1 MAGIK
6 GMKTGGFSTGRPL
19 SKNLKKN
26 QIRVTDKEKE
36 LIKKIREKIS
46 LDEIFKLIKDLY

>member
-6 GMKTGGFSTGRPL
+6 GMKTGGFSTGRPQTTEP
-19 SKNLKKN
+19 KNH

-36 LIKKIREKIS
+36 LITLIRNKKLI
-46 LDEIFKLIKDLY
+46 DEILNELKNKY

>member
-6 GMKTGGFSTGRPL
+6 GMKTGGFSTGRPQTTEP
-19 SKNLKKN
+19 KNH

-36 LIKKIREKIS
+36 LIALIRNKKLI
-46 LDEIFKLIKDLY
+46 DEILNELKNK

>member
-6 GMKTGGFSTGRPL
+6 GMKTGGFSTGRPI
-19 SKNLKKN
+19 SREPKNH

-36 LIKKIREKIS
+36 LINLIRDKKIIN
-46 LDEIFKLIKDLY
+46 EILADIKNK